1 MRITLFGMSQP
12 SAEEYDLAYEVGK
25 KIGGKGYIL
34 KNGAYGGTMEASAKG
49 CQEAGGFVVGVGVEG
64 HTVDKMGRPNDFNN
78 EVIVKPTRFERI
90 QEMIDTDLIVVLA
103 GQIGT
108 LEEMFAAWVEA
119 IKTDNKPLIVLG
131 AKMIKLVEF
140 LQEFE
145 YIKEHQFEYIKKV
158 KHLDDLTF

>member
-12 SAEEYDLAYEVGK
+12 STEEYDLAYEVGK
-25 KIGGKGYIL
+25 KIGEKGYIL

-78 EVIVKPTRFERI
+78 EVIVKATRFERI
-90 QEMIDTDLIVVLA
+90 QEMIDTDLIVILP

-131 AKMIKLVEF
+131 EKMIKLLEF
-140 LQEFE
+140 LEEFE
-145 YIKEHQFEYIKKV
+145 YIKEHQFAYIKKI
-158 KHLDDLTF
+158 KHLDDLIF

>member
-12 SAEEYDLAYEVGK
+12 SQEEYNLAYEVGK
-25 KIGGKGYIL
+25 MIGEKGYIL

-64 HTVDKMGRPNDFNN
+64 HTVDKMGKPNDYNN
-78 EVIVKPTRFERI
+78 EIIVKATRFERI
-90 QEMIDTDLIVVLA
+90 AEMIDTDLIIILP

-131 AKMIKLVEF
+131 EKMIKLVEF
-140 LQEFE
+140 LEEFE
-145 YIKEHQFEYIKKV
+145 YIKEHQFAYIQKV
-158 KHLDDLTF
+158 RNIEDLRF

>member
-12 SAEEYDLAYEVGK
+12 SPEEYILAYEVGK
-25 KIGGKGYIL
+25 KIGEKGYIL

-78 EVIVKPTRFERI
+78 EVIVKATRFERI
-90 QEMIDTDLIVVLA
+90 QEMIDTDLIVILP

-131 AKMIKLVEF
+131 EKMIKLLEF
-140 LQEFE
+140 LEEFE
-145 YIKEHQFEYIKKV
+145 YIKEHQFAYIKKI
-158 KHLDDLTF
+158 KHLDDLIF

>member
-12 SAEEYDLAYEVGK
+12 SPEEYNLAYEVGK
-25 KIGGKGYIL
+25 KIGEKGYIL

-78 EVIVKPTRFERI
+78 EVIVKATRFERI
-90 QEMIDTDLIVVLA
+90 QEMIDTDL
-103 GQIGT
+103 
-108 LEEMFAAWVEA
+108 MFAAWVEA

-131 AKMIKLVEF
+131 EKMIKLLEF
-140 LQEFE
+140 LEEFE
-145 YIKEHQFEYIKKV
+145 YIKEHQFAYIKKI
-158 KHLDDLTF
+158 KHLDDLIF

>member
-12 SAEEYDLAYEVGK
+12 SAEEYNLAYEVGK
-25 KIGGKGYIL
+25 KIGEKGYIL

-64 HTVDKMGRPNDFNN
+64 HTVDKMGKPNDFNN

-90 QEMIDTDLIVVLA
+90 QEMIDTDLIVILP

-119 IKTDNKPLIVLG
+119 IKTDDKPLIVLG
-131 AKMIKLVEF
+131 EKMIKLVEF
-140 LQEFE
+140 LEEFD